1 MKAVTPL
8 FKKAETLLTK
18 RVEYFRQS
26 LQYIGFVRA
35 TIYDYERNLSDP
47 LVDKTAVLKEIDELK
62 VRSRKRI
69 IAAHE
74 AMAQSQQMMWDVI
87 GELNSILK
95 TTKNANIAEEIEDAI
110 LKYEIVLK
118 NWLPAHI
125 SSKWSFAFD

>member
-1 MKAVTPL
+1 MEAVTAL

-47 LVDKTAVLKEIDELK
+47 LVDKTEVLKEIDELK
-62 VRSRKRI
+62 LRSRKRI
-69 IAAHE
+69 IAAHA